1 MTLVSW
7 ERSTASCPKS
17 SWKESERDGTV
28 STGGEATTAFSTG
41 AAGAG
46 ARAGA
51 RAGAASLAAVA
62 FLEADF
68 LVLLTFGIL

>member
-7 ERSTASCPKS
+7 ERSTASCPKR

-28 STGGEATTAFSTG
+28 SAGGAATTVFSTG
-41 AAGAG
+41 AACSAVGAG
-46 ARAGA
+46 
-51 RAGAASLAAVA
+51 GAALAAVA

-68 LVLLTFGIL
+68 LVLFNFGFL